1 MVGWPVVGVAG
12 LAVGGV
18 GGLVVEVCR
27 APGAR
32 VVAARALP
40 GVMVGGPVIGVAGLA
55 VGSVSNLVIE
65 SCRLPGLGVVTGGTQ
80 T

>member
-1 MVGWPVVGVAG
+1 MVGWPVVGVTG

-18 GGLVVEVCR
+18 GGLMVEVCR

-40 GVMVGGPVIGVAGLA
+40 CVMVGWSVVGV
-55 VGSVSNLVIE
+55 
-65 SCRLPGLGVVTGGTQ
+65 T
-80 T
+80 